1 MHWSAMTQ
9 VLDNSFEV
17 EFDSQYEIV
26 EPEKPLGEGTYGKVF
41 KAIQKQTGDSV
52 AMKKIK
58 LDSRDEGVP
67 ISAIR
72 EIAIIKALDHP
83 NIVKLLDVL
92 CSPSRLE
99 LIYELV
105 DTDLK
110 KFMKCVN
117 FRLSPKNIR
126 NLQFQLCRG
135 IDFCH
140 TRRVLH
146 RDIKP
151 QNLLINRSS
160 RLLKIADFG
169 LARACILPLPQ
180 YTRDVATIWYRA
192 PELLLG
198 SSLYSIPVDL
208 WAVWCV
214 LGEMAT
220 GAPLFPG
227 DSEIGTI
234 FKVFQKLGTPT
245 ADQWPGVVNLP
256 CFKPNFPKW
265 QSRRW
270 TNIRNISAQVG
281 PHGID
286 LLENGMVYDPSK
298 RITARRAL
306 THPYFQEET

>member
-1 MHWSAMTQ
+1 M
-9 VLDNSFEV
+9 
-17 EFDSQYEIV
+17 
-26 EPEKPLGEGTYGKVF
+26 G
-41 KAIQKQTGDSV
+41 
-52 AMKKIK
+52 
-58 LDSRDEGVP
+58 
-67 ISAIR
+67 
-72 EIAIIKALDHP
+72 
-83 NIVKLLDVL
+83 
-92 CSPSRLE
+92 
-99 LIYELV
+99 
-105 DTDLK
+105 
-110 KFMKCVN
+110 
-117 FRLSPKNIR
+117 
-126 NLQFQLCRG
+126 
-135 IDFCH
+135 
-140 TRRVLH
+140 
-146 RDIKP
+146 
-151 QNLLINRSS
+151 
-160 RLLKIADFG
+160 
-169 LARACILPLPQ
+169 
-180 YTRDVATIWYRA
+180 
-192 PELLLG
+192 LLG